1 LMIWQQTP
9 LGYAVQV
16 AILGQPFFW
25 MWLYDTDINVS
36 EGSKPLFYIGGIT
49 AAGLVWAFKV
59 TIGFYATTLIIQYI
73 LLTMLAVYLY
83 TQRYDVKQAVCL
95 GFLTVFL
102 NSFYWELP
110 LHILEFVLIGFYPA
124 QLVQLWRLTPLIWF
138 YKRDMLT
145 MKNGEKLV
153 YGFLFSL
160 AALFYRNMTGVLPW
174 NPYLHP
180 LNRLVC
186 LIVLVYV
193 IIGGRNGVVGG

>member
-1 LMIWQQTP
+1 MIGQQTP
-9 LGYAVQV
+9 VGYAVQ
-16 AILGQPFFW
+16 ALILGQPFLW
-25 MWLYDTDINVS
+25 MRLYDTDLHVP
-36 EGSKPLFYIGGIT
+36 EWFKHLFYIGG
-49 AAGLVWAFKV
+49 AVALEAVWVFKAS
-59 TIGFYATTLIIQYI
+59 IGFYTTHLIMQYI
-73 LLTMLAVYLY
+73 ALTMIATYLY
-83 TQRYDVKQAVCL
+83 NQRYTIKQAVCL

-110 LHILEFVLIGFYPA
+110 LHIVEFVLIGFYPA

-145 MKNGEKLV
+145 MKNGKTLV

-160 AALFYRNMTGVLPW
+160 TALFYRNRIGILPW

-186 LIVLVYV
+186 LLVLVYV
-193 IIGGRNGVVGG
+193 IIGGRNV

>member
-1 LMIWQQTP
+1 MMIGQQTP
-9 LGYAVQV
+9 LGYAVQ
-16 AILGQPFFW
+16 ALILGQPFLW
-25 MWLYDTDINVS
+25 MRLYDTDLHVP
-36 EGSKPLFYIGGIT
+36 EWFKHLFYIGG
-49 AAGLVWAFKV
+49 AVALEAVWVFKAS
-59 TIGFYATTLIIQYI
+59 IGFYTTHLIMQYI
-73 LLTMLAVYLY
+73 ALTMIATYLY
-83 TQRYDVKQAVCL
+83 NQRYTIKQAVCL

-110 LHILEFVLIGFYPA
+110 LHIVEFVLIGFYPA

-145 MKNGEKLV
+145 MKIGKTLV

-160 AALFYRNMTGVLPW
+160 AALFSRTRISRLPW

-186 LIVLVYV
+186 LLVLVYV
-193 IIGGRNGVVGG
+193 IIGGRNGVDGG